1 LKRCIE
7 ALALSGDTPGEG
19 PEREFWE
26 HHWGLFDGDWT
37 DRDRARARII
47 CSMIPAGVTS
57 VLEVGCGDGLI
68 INSVTAPDTMGVD
81 ISRAGLSSVQGPS
94 LLCSLEELPFEDGRY
109 DLVIASEVLE
119 HLPEEIYQRSLSEIA
134 RVARA
139 HILLSVPH
147 REYLKANITRCPS
160 CGREYHRN
168 LHERS
173 YRPRDLVHLF
183 GGFEM
188 VSLNRIGPKE
198 PRRTRL
204 EVLVRRVL
212 DRGVPHWNTVC
223 PHCNAVHG
231 EPGGGTPEA
240 SEGPYPAATRDRKAS
255 RLKQL
260 FKRHKSPWMAALY
273 SRKGVLDG

>member
-1 LKRCIE
+1 
-7 ALALSGDTPGEG
+7 LSRAGESDKHSNS
-19 PEREFWE
+19 FWE
-26 HHWGLFDGDWT
+26 HHWGAFEGRWNE
-37 DRDRARARII
+37 RDLVRARAIL
-47 CSMIPAGVTS
+47 SMVPEGMSS

-81 ISRAGLSSVQGPS
+81 ISRAGLSSVRGPS

-109 DLVIASEVLE
+109 DLVMASEVLE

-173 YRPRDLVHLF
+173 YRPQDLVHLF

-188 VSLNRIGPKE
+188 VSLNRIGPEE

-204 EVLVRRVL
+204 EVALRRAL
-212 DRGVPHWNTVC
+212 GRGVPHWNTVC
-223 PHCNAVHG
+223 PHCKAAFG
-231 EPGGGTPEA
+231 QPGDAHDA
-240 SEGPYPAATRDRKAS
+240 SVSPGPAAKPGRKAS
-255 RLKQL
+255 RMKQL
-260 FKRHKSPWMAALY
+260 LKRHESPWLAALY
-273 SRKGVLDG
+273 SRNG